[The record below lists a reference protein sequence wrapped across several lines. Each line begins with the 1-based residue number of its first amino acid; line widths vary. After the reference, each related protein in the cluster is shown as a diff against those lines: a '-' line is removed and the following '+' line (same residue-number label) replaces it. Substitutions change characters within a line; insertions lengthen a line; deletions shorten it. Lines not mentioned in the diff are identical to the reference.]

1 MGTLQ
6 KSSTNLNV
14 ILINKSEK
22 VVTRKSNKNLIPR
35 QKQMTISF
43 VNCNLSRLY
52 YGGGQKRPDAMY
64 CKSIK
69 NFSGKEISLVGQSNR
84 KDIRNAVE
92 AAQKAQPG
100 WAKRS
105 GLSKFISLFN
115 LKVLKLCQN
124 CQNFSFIAFLF

>member
-1 MGTLQ
+1 VESSFENGTFKISFL
-6 KSSTNLNV
+6 
-14 ILINKSEK
+14 ILS
-22 VVTRKSNKNLIPR
+22 NLIL
-35 QKQMTISF
+35 F
-43 VNCNLSRLY
+43 FFRLY

-105 GLSKFISLFN
+105 GL
-115 LKVLKLCQN
+115 
-124 CQNFSFIAFLF
+124 